1 MKLDVP
7 KRVFDAAN
15 EVSAIQFQTPTGG
28 RKRVGQLGTRQ
39 FCELPFTLPSY
50 TVTEAEALAEETV
63 AGTLIYVSN
72 EVGGGTLAFSNGTNF
87 LVCSTGV
94 AISAT

>member
-28 RKRVGQLGTRQ
+28 RKQIGQIGTRM
-39 FCELPFTLPSY
+39 FCDLPFNLPSY
-50 TVTEAEALAEETV
+50 TVLEAQALAEETV
-63 AGTLIYVSN
+63 AGTMIFVSN
-72 EVGGGTLAFSNGTNF
+72 EVGGACLAISNGTNF
-87 LVCSTGV
+87 VTCHANV
-94 AISAT
+94 AISST